1 LVCKWKVCGENYRK
15 NKEKKII
22 TAAPVIKKA
31 VLADSEIK
39 EDLFFD

>member
-1 LVCKWKVCGENYRK
+1 MESLWRKLPENK
-15 NKEKKII
+15 QKKII